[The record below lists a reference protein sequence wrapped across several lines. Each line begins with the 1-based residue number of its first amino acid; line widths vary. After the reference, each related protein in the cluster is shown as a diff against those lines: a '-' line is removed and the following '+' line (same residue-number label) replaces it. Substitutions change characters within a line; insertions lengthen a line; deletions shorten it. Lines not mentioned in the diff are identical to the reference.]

1 MYRSKLRV
9 AMQSNKSR
17 ENRRGNNRR
26 RGRKE
31 DKYAVARMKDPKSD
45 EFCPYAANSEDKIG
59 NVEQESSL
67 DRENSDNGKLESALF
82 SLSLSPSFTFRKST
96 CRCAGILAIRCKLM
110 RRNRAIFPAEPRE
123 PRV

>member
-1 MYRSKLRV
+1 MYRSKLRI

-31 DKYAVARMKDPKSD
+31 EKYAVARMKDPKSD
-45 EFCPYAANSEDKIG
+45 EFCPYAAANSEDKIG

-67 DRENSDNGKLESALF
+67 DRENSDNGKLAPRFFFLF
-82 SLSLSPSFTFRKST
+82 VFFFFLSLSLSSSFTD
-96 CRCAGILAIRCKLM
+96 
-110 RRNRAIFPAEPRE
+110 
-123 PRV
+123 